1 MGYRALIAYERP
13 DASYSLHYSH
23 NGALDYQLKH
33 QLTTETPFGGD
44 QPSEWTH
51 DQYEALQ
58 SSTET
63 TADAYAVDRQSQTPI
78 NPDPIV
84 VGVSLDEAY
93 SEYLD
98 YLHHEAF
105 YVVSRDFEVTAY
117 RTRWLGLEYDA
128 EAVKSSETT
137 GNGVL
142 QSVSWRDGELL
153 HEEYSHGQFQALKD
167 VVGDRVDDGEF
178 TPGEARAY
186 IIEKLRAWSRD
197 ETAVIGPHDGI
208 EL

>member
-13 DASYSLHYSH
+13 NASYTLHSSH
-23 NGALDYQLKH
+23 NGALDYRLKH
-33 QLTTETPFGGD
+33 QLTPETPFGYD
-44 QPSEWTH
+44 QPSEWAH

-58 SSTET
+58 SSTKT
-63 TADAYAVDRQSQTPI
+63 TADAYAVNRQSQTPV
-78 NPDPIV
+78 NPDPIA
-84 VGVSLDEAY
+84 VGVPLDEIH

-105 YVVSRDFEVTAY
+105 YVVAEDFEVTAY
-117 RTRWLGLEYDA
+117 RTRWLGLEYDS
-128 EAVKSSETT
+128 ETVESSETT

-142 QSVSWRDGELL
+142 QSVSWRDGEPR

-178 TPGEARAY
+178 TLAEARAY
-186 IIEKLRAWSRD
+186 IVEKLRAWSR
-197 ETAVIGPHDGI
+197 EEVEVIGPDDDA
-208 EL
+208 L

>member
-1 MGYRALIAYERP
+1 MGYRTLITYERP
-13 DASYSLHYSH
+13 DAPHTLHYSH
-23 NGALDYQLKH
+23 NGALDYRLKH

-44 QPSEWTH
+44 HPNQWAH

-63 TADAYAVDRQSQTPI
+63 TAGAYAVDRQSRTPV
-78 NPDPIV
+78 NPDPIT
-84 VGVSLDEAY
+84 VGVSLDEIP

-105 YVVSRDFEVTAY
+105 YVVSLDFEVTAY
-117 RTRWLGLEYDA
+117 RTRWLGLEYDC
-128 EAVKSSETT
+128 EAVEASETT

-142 QSVSWRDGELL
+142 QSVSWRDGEPR

-167 VVGDRVDDGEF
+167 VVGDRVDDGEL
-178 TPGEARAY
+178 TLGEARAC
-186 IIEKLRAWSRD
+186 IVKKLRAWSRD
-197 ETAVIGPHDGI
+197 ETAVIGPHDSV
-208 EL
+208 L

>member
-13 DASYSLHYSH
+13 NASHTLHYSH

-33 QLTTETPFGGD
+33 QLTSETPFGGD
-44 QPSEWTH
+44 HPTQWAH
-51 DQYEALQ
+51 DHFEALQ

-63 TADAYAVDRQSQTPI
+63 TADAYAVDRQSQTPV
-78 NPDPIV
+78 NPDPIA
-84 VGVSLDEAY
+84 VGVSLDEVC

-105 YVVSRDFEVTAY
+105 YVVSQDFEVTAY
-117 RTRWLGLEYDA
+117 RTRWLGLEYDC
-128 EAVKSSETT
+128 ETVESSETT

-142 QSVSWRDGELL
+142 QSVSWRDGEPVD
-153 HEEYSHGQFQALKD
+153 EEYSHGQFQALKD
-167 VVGDRVDDGEF
+167 VIGDRVDDGEL

-186 IIEKLRAWSRD
+186 IVEKLRTWSPG
-197 ETAVIGPHDGI
+197 EIAVIGPLNGV
-208 EL
+208 L

>member
-13 DASYSLHYSH
+13 DVSHILHYSH

-33 QLTTETPFGGD
+33 QLTLETPFGGD
-44 QPSEWTH
+44 HPTQWAH
-51 DQYEALQ
+51 DHYEALQ
-58 SSTET
+58 SRTET
-63 TADAYAVDRQSQTPI
+63 TADAYAVDRQSQTPV

-84 VGVSLDEAY
+84 VGVSLDEIY

-105 YVVSRDFEVTAY
+105 YVVSQDLEVTAY
-117 RTRWLGLEYDA
+117 RTRWLGLEYNC
-128 EAVKSSETT
+128 EAVESSETT

-142 QSVSWRDGELL
+142 QSVSWRNGEPR
-153 HEEYSHGQFQALKD
+153 HEEYSHGQLQTLKD

-178 TPGEARAY
+178 AIREARAY
-186 IIEKLRAWSRD
+186 IVEKLQAWSPD
-197 ETAVIGPHDGI
+197 ETAVIGPHDSV
-208 EL
+208 L

>member
-13 DASYSLHYSH
+13 DASYTLHYSH
-23 NGALDYQLKH
+23 NGALDYRLKH

-44 QPSEWTH
+44 QPSEWAH

-58 SSTET
+58 SRTKT
-63 TADAYAVDRQSQTPI
+63 TAVADAVDRQSQTPV
-78 NPDPIV
+78 NPDPIA
-84 VGVSLDEAY
+84 VGVPLDEVH

-105 YVVSRDFEVTAY
+105 YVVSQGFEVTAY
-117 RTRWLGLEYDA
+117 HTRWLGLEYDC
-128 EAVKSSETT
+128 EAVESSETT

-142 QSVSWRDGELL
+142 QSVSWRNGEPR

-178 TPGEARAY
+178 TLREARAY
-186 IIEKLRAWSRD
+186 MIEKLQAWSRD
-197 ETAVIGPHDGI
+197 ETAVIVPRDGV
-208 EL
+208 L

>member
-13 DASYSLHYSH
+13 DALYTLHYSH

-33 QLTTETPFGGD
+33 QLTPETPFGGD
-44 QPSEWTH
+44 HPTQWTH
-51 DQYEALQ
+51 DHFEALQ

-63 TADAYAVDRQSQTPI
+63 TADAYAVDRQSQTPV
-78 NPDPIV
+78 NPDPIA
-84 VGVSLDEAY
+84 VGVSLDEVY

-98 YLHHEAF
+98 FLHHEAF
-105 YVVSRDFEVTAY
+105 YGVSQDFEVTAY
-117 RTRWLGLEYDA
+117 RTRWLGLEYDC
-128 EAVKSSETT
+128 EAVESSETT

-142 QSVSWRDGELL
+142 QSVSWQDGEPR

-178 TPGEARAY
+178 ALREARSY
-186 IIEKLRAWSRD
+186 IVEKLRAWSR
-197 ETAVIGPHDGI
+197 EEVEVIVPHDGV
-208 EL
+208 L